1 MDLRRISP
9 SNEKKLQQLWERP
22 WTRIFRP
29 ATWEANLITE
39 LGNSGEIGLLPA
51 ILEFA
56 VHPKR
61 AIAIAGRRAVA
72 NLLSQVPRESLAKL
86 DIWIREKLCG
96 WSHFDSPWMSL
107 SPREIQSFV
116 GEENAAV
123 LRLASM
129 HPNGR
134 VREASLR
141 MLANRDREEDVPFIL
156 LRLNDWVKQINE
168 YSRNLVA
175 AIIRP
180 DRAPELLECLPIVIQ
195 LQGRKRS
202 EHAWVRDALN
212 ALLIKKEC
220 ESVLRRGLSS
230 ANRDVRLVCLQFAI
244 AGGISG
250 LDSALD
256 EASRDRDSMVRLFAA
271 KQLLAVATRD
281 SLTSLSSRLVKDR
294 FMPVRR
300 ETLSTLQAR
309 EGNCELVRLALLD
322 RHASIREFARFHLR
336 SQIDVPQFYR
346 DTIEAPSI
354 SPIDIAIRG
363 LGETGNE
370 SDAEK
375 LLGFLDHREI
385 RVRRAAASAI
395 GKLAGVRHQKVM
407 IEALSDTSPGV
418 STEAQRS
425 LKTVAQK
432 LDPQPI
438 VALMGHPALHVRRN
452 AFRLINQ
459 RSKWEQLPWILMA
472 SRDRSETI
480 SRDAIFAIRTWL
492 LRSNRSF
499 ATPSQDQ
506 LSRAKAE
513 LELSRQFLDP
523 KLVKEIDGHLKQ
535 WAR

>member
-1 MDLRRISP
+1 MDFRRISP
-9 SNEKKLQQLWERP
+9 ANEKKLRQLADDS
-22 WTRIFRP
+22 WTRVFRP
-29 ATWEANLITE
+29 SNWEVNIINE
-39 LGNSGEIGLLPA
+39 LGNSGEIALLPA
-51 ILEFA
+51 LLDYA
-56 VHPKR
+56 VHPKCKVAAAAR
-61 AIAIAGRRAVA
+61 QAVV
-72 NLLSQVPRESLAKL
+72 NLLRPVPRGSLAKL
-86 DIWIREKLCG
+86 DIWIRETFCG
-96 WSHFDSPWMSL
+96 WAHFDSPWKRL
-107 SPREIQSFV
+107 TPRDVQSFV

-129 HPNGR
+129 HPTGH

-141 MLANRDREEDVPFIL
+141 MLASRDREEDVPFIL

-168 YSRNLVA
+168 YSRDLVS
-175 AIIRP
+175 AIFRP

-202 EHAWVRDALN
+202 EHAWVRQALN

-220 ESVLRRGLSS
+220 EFVLRRGLSS
-230 ANRDVRLVCLQFAI
+230 SNRSVRLVCLQFAI

-256 EASRDRDSMVRLFAA
+256 EASHDRDSMIRLFAA
-271 KQLLAVATRD
+271 KQLLATAAPD
-281 SLTSLSSRLVKDR
+281 ALGGLCSRLVKDR

-309 EGNCELVRLALLD
+309 EGNCEPVRRALLD

-346 DTIEAPSI
+346 DTIETPGVVS
-354 SPIDIAIRG
+354 IDIAIRG
-363 LGETGNE
+363 LGETGTE

-395 GKLAGVRHQKVM
+395 GKLAGARQQKSM
-407 IEALSDTSPGV
+407 IQALSDTSPGV

-425 LKTVAQK
+425 LKTIAQK

-438 VALMGHPALHVRRN
+438 VALMGHPAIHVRRN
-452 AFRLINQ
+452 ALRLITLL
-459 RSKWEQLPWILMA
+459 SKWEQLPSILIGC
-472 SRDRSETI
+472 RDRSESI
-480 SRDAIFAIRTWL
+480 SKEAVFAVRGWL
-492 LRSNRSF
+492 AGSNRSF
-499 ATPSQDQ
+499 TTPSLDQ
-506 LSRAKAE
+506 VSRARSE
-513 LELSRQFLDP
+513 LELSQKFLES
-523 KLVKEIDGHLKQ
+523 KLVKEIDGHLQ
-535 WAR
+535 HWTR